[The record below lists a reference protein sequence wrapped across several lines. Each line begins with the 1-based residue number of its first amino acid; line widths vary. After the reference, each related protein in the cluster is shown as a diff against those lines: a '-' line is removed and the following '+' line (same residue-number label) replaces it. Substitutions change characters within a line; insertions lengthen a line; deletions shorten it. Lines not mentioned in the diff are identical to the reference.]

1 MPNGP
6 FGLEHPLVVADNID
20 DLAER
25 YRRLGFAPTRRGFH
39 PWGTATQ
46 LVLFPN
52 NFIEL
57 MGIADADLLDEPSE
71 TGFRFGRF
79 IARQLEQREG
89 VAMVALHSDDMQVD
103 IATITARG
111 LEPDGLVNFRRAV
124 TLSDGT
130 QDEAVVSLAML
141 MDEERPCLSYFL
153 CQQHRPEFV
162 WVPEWMDHPNGAEA
176 ITRITYAVGEP
187 LAVWSRYARIWGEE
201 ALTELDS
208 GFRVATAGGEL
219 LLLDRLTVE
228 SRYRQVPL
236 PQGWRE
242 DACAV
247 AITLRV
253 RSLMALHLG
262 LVTSGVPYLMLD
274 DRLLI
279 APAHA
284 GNVILEFVE

>member
-6 FGLEHPLVVADNID
+6 LGLEHPLVVADDID

-25 YRRLGFAPTRRGFH
+25 YRKLGFAPTRRGFH

-57 MGIADADLLDEPSE
+57 MGIADPDLLDEPSE

-79 IARQLEQREG
+79 IARQLDHSEG
-89 VAMVALHSDDMQVD
+89 VAMVALHSDDIETD
-103 IATITARG
+103 IAAIAARG

-124 TLSDGT
+124 TLPDGT
-130 QDEAVVSLAML
+130 PDEAVVSLAML
-141 MDEERPCLSYFL
+141 MDEERPRLSYFL

-176 ITRITYAVGEP
+176 ITRVTYAVGEP

-201 ALTELDS
+201 ALTELDN
-208 GFRVATAGGEL
+208 GFSVATAGGEL
-219 LLLDRLTVE
+219 LLLDRTSIE
-228 SRYRQVPL
+228 NRYRQIPL
-236 PQGWRE
+236 LQGWRDE
-242 DACAV
+242 VCAV

-253 RSLMALHLG
+253 RSLMALHLR
-262 LVTSGVPYLMLD
+262 VMTSGVPYLMKD

-279 APAHA
+279 APAQA
-284 GNVILEFVE
+284 GNVILEFIE